1 MELICNYM
9 KNDEY
14 RKKLNDLTEKTFGFN
29 FESWVVNGYFEG
41 DYIPYS
47 YLENGK
53 IICNVSANRMDF
65 LQNGTVKH
73 YIQIGTVMTDE
84 AYRRQG
90 LAGKLLQYVVRQ
102 YEGKCDGIYL
112 FGDLS
117 ALGFYEKAGFR
128 QLNEYRYWL
137 NKKIVSSELGFMP
150 VDQGRRVAYLDAVR
164 NSKAYGALEQVN
176 KFGLQLFYT
185 ASLENVYY
193 HPLLDCFAVLEK
205 EEDTLILQSVICKE
219 KLPLET
225 IIAQLGSDYHRLML
239 GFAPLAEDRAL
250 FEAEIY
256 NGGED
261 YRLFYRGEQLE
272 SVEKEKLYFPQLSH
286 A

>member
-90 LAGKLLQYVVRQ
+90 LAGKLLQYVVGQ
-102 YEGKCDGIYL
+102 HEGKCDGIYL

-117 ALGFYEKAGFR
+117 ALGFYKKAGFR

-137 NKKIVSSELGFMP
+137 NKKIVSSEMGFMP
-150 VDQGRRVAYLDAVR
+150 VTQGQRGAYLDTVR

-185 ASLENVYY
+185 ASLGNVYY
-193 HPLLDCFAVLEK
+193 HPLLDCFVVLEK

>member
-90 LAGKLLQYVVRQ
+90 LAGKLLQYVVGQ
-102 YEGKCDGIYL
+102 YVGKCDGIYL

-117 ALGFYEKAGFR
+117 ALGFYKKAGFR
-128 QLNEYRYWL
+128 QINEYRYWL
-137 NKKIVSSELGFMP
+137 NKKIVSSEMGFLP
-150 VDQGRRVAYLDAVR
+150 VNQEQRGVYLDAVR